1 VAAGESPGVLRVL
14 EYGRDR
20 EAAFR
25 PIEPDAIKAVI
36 GAAEGAPLL
45 WIDAPDPEPDELAAL
60 IDAFQWHPLIVE
72 DIEHGDQRQKAEQ
85 FPSQILAVLRVPRTA
100 KEPACEMFL
109 VQAEHALVTVHHLP
123 VEWID
128 RRGVEVAARA
138 DLEVHRAAA
147 AVATVLGAIAD
158 AYEESIDALE
168 ELVERQEADALEA
181 DGDPAPALRRAA
193 AARTITSEVRRSCG
207 QFREVVGVFV
217 RRELLN
223 TVHTPELDL
232 ELRDVLDHAVRAHE
246 DLDMLHDRM
255 SSLADTRL
263 AMVAYRQNEI
273 TKQLSAWAAVLL
285 VPTIITG
292 WFGQN
297 FRHMAG
303 ITWRHGEL
311 FSLGLIAL
319 LAAGTYFVMRRAK
332 WL

>member
-1 VAAGESPGVLRVL
+1 
-14 EYGRDR
+14 
-20 EAAFR
+20 
-25 PIEPDAIKAVI
+25 
-36 GAAEGAPLL
+36 
-45 WIDAPDPEPDELAAL
+45 
-60 IDAFQWHPLIVE
+60 
-72 DIEHGDQRQKAEQ
+72 
-85 FPSQILAVLRVPRTA
+85 
-100 KEPACEMFL
+100 
-109 VQAEHALVTVHHLP
+109 
-123 VEWID
+123 
-128 RRGVEVAARA
+128 
-138 DLEVHRAAA
+138 
-147 AVATVLGAIAD
+147 
-158 AYEESIDALE
+158 
-168 ELVERQEADALEA
+168 
-181 DGDPAPALRRAA
+181 
-193 AARTITSEVRRSCG
+193 
-207 QFREVVGVFV
+207 
-217 RRELLN
+217 
-223 TVHTPELDL
+223 VHTPELDL

-319 LAAGTYFVMRRAK
+319 CATGTYFVMRRAK

>member
-1 VAAGESPGVLRVL
+1 VLRVL
-14 EYGRDR
+14 EYGPDR

-25 PIEPDAIKAVI
+25 PITVAAIEPLIS
-36 GAAEGAPLL
+36 AAGDAPLL
-45 WIDAPDPEPDELAAL
+45 WLDAATPEPDEVVAL
-60 IDAFQWHPLIVE
+60 GDAFQWHPLIRE
-72 DIEHGDQRQKAEQ
+72 DLEQGDQRQKAEQ
-85 FPSQILAVLRVPRTA
+85 FPGHIFAVLRLPVSA
-100 KEPACEMFL
+100 KGQACDL
-109 VQAEHALVTVHHLP
+109 YIVQSEHVLVTVHQIP
-123 VEWID
+123 SEWID
-128 RRGVEVAARA
+128 RLAADVASRG
-138 DLEVHRAAA
+138 DLEIHYAAGAVASILA
-147 AVATVLGAIAD
+147 AVAD

-168 ELVERQEADALEA
+168 EVVVKQETGALDS
-181 DGDPAPALRRAA
+181 DGDPRPALRKAA
-193 AARTITSEVRRSCG
+193 VARTAIAEVRRSSG
-207 QFREVVGVFV
+207 QLREVIGAFV

-232 ELRDVLDHAVRAHE
+232 ELRDVLDHAIRARE

-297 FRHMAG
+297 FRHM
-303 ITWRHGEL
+303 
-311 FSLGLIAL
+311 LGLSWRFGEVYAL
-319 LAAGTYFVMRRAK
+319 AVIGLAMTGMWFVMRRAK

>member
-1 VAAGESPGVLRVL
+1 VLRVL
-14 EYGRDR
+14 EYGPDR

-25 PIEPDAIKAVI
+25 PITPAAIQPLI
-36 GAAEGAPLL
+36 AAADGAPLL

-85 FPSQILAVLRVPRTA
+85 FPAQILAVLRLPRTA
-100 KEPACEMFL
+100 KDPACELYL

-123 VEWID
+123 AEWID
-128 RRGVEVAARA
+128 RRGVEVAART
-138 DLEVHRAAA
+138 DLEAHCAAG
-147 AVATVLGAIAD
+147 AVATILGAVAD
-158 AYEESIDALE
+158 AYEESIDVLE
-168 ELVERQEADALEA
+168 ELVEKQEAGALDA

-193 AARTITSEVRRSCG
+193 VARTVISEVRRSCG
-207 QFREVVGVFV
+207 QFREVAGVFV

-223 TVHTPELDL
+223 TVHTAELDL
-232 ELRDVLDHAVRAHE
+232 ELRDVLDHAIRAHE

-297 FRHMAG
+297 FRHMVG
-303 ITWRHGEL
+303 LTWQYGDL
-311 FSLGLIAL
+311 FALGLIGLFCTAI
-319 LAAGTYFVMRRAK
+319 YFVMRRAK